1 METTKDNI
9 CNPSKQ
15 KAWSDQ
21 RRKTFKRNLTWL
33 PLPPKQRKTKILY
46 KTFLQT
52 RSHATEMR
60 ANGILPDVWTRN
72 GSKTSTSPQAIW
84 IQPYAAGQFYSL
96 EALHPDS
103 LSATKHQSWNREKK
117 DPCIISIYPI
127 KVIEKEKLFSGDRNP
142 HLFVTIS

>member
-1 METTKDNI
+1 MVIKQWKRQKTIYVIQVSRKREATKEK
-9 CNPSKQ
+9 PSSGILLDCPSRQNKEKQ
-15 KAWSDQ
+15 KFS
-21 RRKTFKRNLTWL
+21 K
-33 PLPPKQRKTKILY
+33 

-103 LSATKHQSWNREKK
+103 LSATKHQSWNRKK

-127 KVIEKEKLFSGDRNP
+127 KVLSKKKLFSGDRNP
-142 HLFVTIS
+142 HLL